1 MIAENKNVSQPQSLR
16 DYVSISLRGFLMGSA
31 DVVPG
36 VSGGTIAFIT
46 GIYEA
51 LIDAINAVNLQFMRR
66 LLRLQWREAF
76 ADFPWQFL
84 LALGLGLGV
93 AVLTMAHFLTWAL
106 THYETLVWGFFFG
119 LIVASIVLVLRR
131 VRRWTPAAV
140 LLLLAFAA
148 GMYWLVGV
156 TPHEMPH
163 TPLFLFFS
171 GALAIC
177 AMILPGISGAFIL
190 VLLGQYHY
198 VLEAVVNQDWLT
210 LIVVAAGCALGLL
223 VFARVLKW
231 LFSHY
236 HDLTVAALIGL
247 MIGSLRK
254 IWPWK
259 LTLQSE
265 IEPDGIV
272 IPLVQQNILP
282 ALTIEAFL
290 VIGLALLG
298 LTLVVGIEWL
308 AERGESV
315 APPPVAEPVE

>member
-1 MIAENKNVSQPQSLR
+1 MIAETKSVSQPKTVR
-16 DYVSISLRGFLMGSA
+16 DYLSISARGFLMGSA

-36 VSGGTIAFIT
+36 VSGGTVAFVV

-51 LIDAINAVNLQFMRR
+51 LIDAINAVNLEFARR
-66 LLRLQWREAF
+66 LLKGQWRAAF
-76 ADFPWQFL
+76 ADFPWRFL
-84 LALGLGLGV
+84 LALGIGIGV
-93 AVLTMAHFLTWAL
+93 AVLTMAHFLSWAL

-119 LIVASIVLVLRR
+119 LIVASIIVVLKR
-131 VRRWTPAAV
+131 VRHWTPAAV
-140 LLLLAFAA
+140 VMLLAFAA
-148 GMYWLVGV
+148 AMYWLVGI

-163 TPLFLFFS
+163 TPLFLFLS
-171 GALAIC
+171 GAVAIC

-198 VLEAVVNQDWLT
+198 VLEAVVNQDWPT
-210 LIVVAAGCALGLL
+210 LIIVGAGCALGLL
-223 VFARVLKW
+223 FFARVLKW
-231 LFSHY
+231 LFSYH

-265 IEPDGIV
+265 IEPDGSV

-282 ALTIEAFL
+282 TLTVEAFL

-298 LTLVVGIEWL
+298 LMLVVGIEWL
-308 AERGESV
+308 AERGQS
-315 APPPVAEPVE
+315 AAMQPVAEPIE

>member
-1 MIAENKNVSQPQSLR
+1 MIGEKNNVSQPQSLR
-16 DYVSISLRGFLMGSA
+16 DYASISLRGFLMGSA

-51 LIDAINAVNLQFMRR
+51 LIDAINAVNLKFVRR
-66 LLRLQWREAF
+66 LLTLQWRAAF
-76 ADFPWQFL
+76 AEFPWQFL
-84 LALGLGLGV
+84 LALAIGLGA
-93 AVLTMAHFLTWAL
+93 AVLTMAHFLSWAL
-106 THYETLVWGFFFG
+106 THYETYVWGFFFG
-119 LIVASIVLVLRR
+119 LIVASIMLVLRR
-131 VRRWTPAAV
+131 VRRWTPVAV
-140 LLLLAFAA
+140 LLLLTFAVA
-148 GMYWLVGV
+148 MYWLVGV

-198 VLEAVVNQDWLT
+198 VLEAVVSQDWGT
-210 LIVVAAGCALGLL
+210 LIVVAAGAAAGLL

-231 LFSHY
+231 LFSRY

-265 IEPDGIV
+265 IEPDGNV

-282 ALTIEAFL
+282 TLTVEAFL

-298 LTLVVGIEWL
+298 LILVVGIEWL
-308 AERGESV
+308 AERGQS
-315 APPPVAEPVE
+315 AAMQPVAEPIE

>member
-1 MIAENKNVSQPQSLR
+1 
-16 DYVSISLRGFLMGSA
+16 
-31 DVVPG
+31 
-36 VSGGTIAFIT
+36 
-46 GIYEA
+46 
-51 LIDAINAVNLQFMRR
+51 
-66 LLRLQWREAF
+66 
-76 ADFPWQFL
+76 
-84 LALGLGLGV
+84 
-93 AVLTMAHFLTWAL
+93 
-106 THYETLVWGFFFG
+106 
-119 LIVASIVLVLRR
+119 
-131 VRRWTPAAV
+131 
-140 LLLLAFAA
+140 
-148 GMYWLVGV
+148 MYWLVGV

-210 LIVVAAGCALGLL
+210 LIVIAAGAAAGLL

-231 LFSHY
+231 LFSRY

-265 IEPDGIV
+265 IEPDGSV

-282 ALTIEAFL
+282 TLTVEAFL

-298 LTLVVGIEWL
+298 LMLVVGIEWL
-308 AERGESV
+308 AERGQS
-315 APPPVAEPVE
+315 AATQPVAEPVE

>member
-1 MIAENKNVSQPQSLR
+1 MIGEKNNVSQPQSLR
-16 DYVSISLRGFLMGSA
+16 DYTSISLRGFLMGSA

-51 LIDAINAVNLQFMRR
+51 LIDAINAVNLKFVRR
-66 LLRLQWREAF
+66 LLTLQWRAAF
-76 ADFPWQFL
+76 AEFPWQFL
-84 LALGLGLGV
+84 LALGIGLGA

-106 THYETLVWGFFFG
+106 THYETYVWGFFFG

-131 VRRWTPAAV
+131 VGRWTPAAV
-140 LLLLAFAA
+140 LLLLTFAVA
-148 GMYWLVGV
+148 MYWLVGV

-198 VLEAVVNQDWLT
+198 VLEAVVSQDWVT
-210 LIVVAAGCALGLL
+210 LIVVAAGAAAGLL

-231 LFSHY
+231 LFSRY

-265 IEPDGIV
+265 IEPDGNI

-282 ALTIEAFL
+282 TLTVEAFL
-290 VIGLALLG
+290 VVGLALLG

-308 AERGESV
+308 AERGQS
-315 APPPVAEPVE
+315 AAMQPVAEPAE